1 MAKLYKR
8 GPCYYI
14 DWSEGGE
21 RFRRSLGKIGRQEA
35 QTIQAEKEAELHGL
49 ITPTRGVTVAQVI
62 GEYMAWYESA
72 RPTTFKRT
80 GYTFK
85 PFLLKFGAQA
95 AEGIRPSH
103 VEAWELS
110 QSARASA
117 NKALRLAKA
126 AFHRAIRTG
135 LIRVSPMDRVQP
147 TRPPISRAPDY
158 YRPKQLDALYGCERG
173 PLWRF
178 MVNTGLRRAEMA
190 KARRSDIRDGQIVV
204 ESTAEGRTKSGKWRA
219 IPLNSEAR
227 AALNGL
233 GDDRLVNCH
242 PDTLGDWFAQ
252 DRDALGLPGSLHWT
266 RHTFCTALVQQGVS
280 LYDVQRLAG
289 HSSIKVTEQ
298 YARHAPGHG
307 VEAVGKLA
315 EWHSEWHSKTRK
327 PKRPRSSVG

>member
-8 GPCYYI
+8 GPCYYL

-21 RFRRSLGKIGRQEA
+21 RFRRSLGKIDRA
-35 QTIQAEKEAELHGL
+35 AAKAIQAEKEAELSGL
-49 ITPTRGVTVAQVI
+49 ITPTRGATVAQI
-62 GEYMAWYESA
+62 IASYMAWYENA
-72 RPTTFKRT
+72 RPTTFNRAT
-80 GYTFK
+80 STFK
-85 PFLLKFGAQA
+85 PFLLKFGSHA
-95 AEGIRPSH
+95 AEGIQPGQ
-103 VEAWELS
+103 VETWELG
-110 QSARASA
+110 QKARGSA
-117 NKALRLAKA
+117 NKAVRLAKA
-126 AFHRAIRTG
+126 AFNRAMRTG
-135 LIRVSPMDRVQP
+135 VIRINPMARVQS
-147 TRPPISRAPDY
+147 TEPPISRAPDY
-158 YRPKQLDALYGCERG
+158 YRPKQLDELYGCERG

-190 KARRSDIRDGQIVV
+190 KARRADIRDGQIIV

-227 AALNGL
+227 AALNRL
-233 GDDRLVNCH
+233 GDDRLALCH

-315 EWHSEWHSKTRK
+315 EWHSEWHSKTRN

>member
-8 GPCYYI
+8 GPCYYL

-21 RFRRSLGKIGRQEA
+21 RFRRSLGKIDRQA
-35 QTIQAEKEAELHGL
+35 AAAIQAEKEAELAGL
-49 ITPTRGVTVAQVI
+49 ITPSRGVSTAQVI
-62 GEYMAWYESA
+62 AAYMAWYELA

-85 PFLLKFGAQA
+85 PFLLRFGQHA
-95 AEGIRPSH
+95 AEGISPGA
-103 VEAWELS
+103 VETWALE
-110 QSARASA
+110 QKAKASA
-117 NKALRLAKA
+117 NKAIRLGKA
-126 AFHRAIRTG
+126 AFHRAMRVG
-135 LIRVSPMDRVQP
+135 LIRTNPMERVSA
-147 TRPPISRAPDY
+147 TEPPISRAPDY
-158 YRPKQLDALYGCERG
+158 YRPAQLDALYGCKRG

-178 MVNTGLRRAEMA
+178 MVNTGLRRGEMA
-190 KARRSDIRDGQIVV
+190 KARRSDVRDGQIIV

-219 IPLNSEAR
+219 VPLNSEAL
-227 AALNGL
+227 AALESL
-233 GDDRLVNCH
+233 GEDRLVLCH

-252 DRDALGLPGSLHWT
+252 DRDALGLPGTLHWT

-307 VEAVGKLA
+307 VDAVTKLA
-315 EWHSEWHSKTRK
+315 QWKSNDTVLAQSKTAN
-327 PKRPRSSVG
+327 PMPS

>member
-8 GPCYYI
+8 GPCYYL

-21 RFRRSLGKIGRQEA
+21 RFRRSLGKIDRA
-35 QTIQAEKEAELHGL
+35 AAKAVQAAKEAELNGL
-49 ITPTRGVTVAQVI
+49 ITPTRGATVAQI
-62 GEYMAWYESA
+62 IAGYMAWYESA

-85 PFLLKFGAQA
+85 PFLLKFGHRA
-95 AEGIRPSH
+95 AEGLDPGQ
-103 VEAWELS
+103 VETWELG
-110 QSARASA
+110 QTARGSA
-117 NKALRLAKA
+117 NKAVRLAKA
-126 AFHRAIRTG
+126 AFNRAMRTG
-135 LIRVSPMDRVQP
+135 VIRINPMSRVQS
-147 TRPPISRAPDY
+147 TTPPISRAPDY

-178 MVNTGLRRAEMA
+178 MVNTGLRRSEMA

-227 AALNGL
+227 AALNQL
-233 GDDRLVNCH
+233 GDDWLVLCH

-307 VEAVGKLA
+307 VEAVAKLA